1 MASSSIQTPVLIATF
16 LCAMAFENAMKGLIL
31 SVHKFGQSKTPVP
44 AIMVVANT
52 LSLVYAP
59 AYVTTMFATTDC
71 QTTSIAFKVCMHTF
85 FASFSIFL
93 LYKTWVVSQ
102 KHRLVAIG
110 AVILLVNRCIWI
122 LADCVWSKSVQT
134 LSGCYYQQ
142 DKVAIVGISTGGIL
156 VDIFCTSA
164 TIASAFRNLDT
175 DSSSKLQRIY
185 RVLIADNVLRT
196 LLILAVNAFTLNY
209 AMYSS
214 LSIEPGTAS
223 VMQVIPAISNFVYT
237 QALNAEFA
245 WIQVRQGHSESRP
258 E

>member
-1 MASSSIQTPVLIATF
+1 M
-16 LCAMAFENAMKGLIL
+16 
-31 SVHKFGQSKTPVP
+31 SK
-44 AIMVVANT
+44 
-52 LSLVYAP
+52 
-59 AYVTTMFATTDC
+59 
-71 QTTSIAFKVCMHTF
+71 
-85 FASFSIFL
+85 
-93 LYKTWVVSQ
+93 
-102 KHRLVAIG
+102 
-110 AVILLVNRCIWI
+110 
-122 LADCVWSKSVQT
+122 WSKSVQT
-134 LSGCYYQQ
+134 RSGCYYQQ
-142 DKVAIVGISTGGIL
+142 NKVAIVGISTGGIL

-245 WIQVRQGHSESRP
+245 WIQVRQGILKAP
-258 E
+258 EQQQQQQQQQRREEEEDVKRLSSNSSS